1 MKRNNELESSLE
13 KEASL
18 KKCLEMECQK
28 LNTRI
33 RQTTLDHEEVMQIK
47 QSQLDMQDNEVKTYQ
62 EQHYEN

>member
-1 MKRNNELESSLE
+1 
-13 KEASL
+13 L

-47 QSQLDMQDNEVKTYQ
+47 QSQLDMQDKEVKTYQ